1 MANLFDAE
9 NAPTEVPDKIVVGD
23 FVQFKLTK
31 YSSDY
36 ANTAHTMAFIARSG
50 TGANVEF
57 TITATNSGDD
67 YLFSAS
73 STVTDDYTA
82 GHYHYQIE
90 VVETSSSNRLIL
102 DQGEIDVDVDLDVN
116 NVDPRTHAET
126 MLQKIEAVLE
136 NRADGDLS
144 SYSIAGRSLTK
155 MTPDEL
161 LTWRDYYRRE
171 VKTQK
176 RKTDL
181 KHGRKTS
188 SSVLMRFI

>member
-1 MANLFDAE
+1 MANLFDAT
-9 NAPTEVPDKIVVGD
+9 NAPTEVPDTIVVGD

-36 ANTAHTMAFIARSG
+36 ANTAHTMAFIARAG

-67 YLFSAS
+67 YLFSAA
-73 STVTDDYTA
+73 STVTADYTA

-102 DQGEIDVDVDLDVN
+102 DQGEIDVEFDLDVN
-116 NVDPRTHAET
+116 NVDPRTHAEK

-155 MTPDEL
+155 MSPEEL
-161 LTWRDYYRRE
+161 LQWRDYYRRE
-171 VKTQK
+171 VRVHK
-176 RKTDL
+176 RKLDM
-181 KHGRKTS
+181 KHGRKTGS
-188 SSVLMRFI
+188 TILMRFS